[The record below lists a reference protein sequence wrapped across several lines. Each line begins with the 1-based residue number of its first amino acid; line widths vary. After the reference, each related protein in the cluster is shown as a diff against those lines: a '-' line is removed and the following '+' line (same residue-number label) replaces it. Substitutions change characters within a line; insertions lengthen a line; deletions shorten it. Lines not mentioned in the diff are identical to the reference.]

1 MASVGRIH
9 NIMAQVA
16 VAVQN
21 ALQQSLYMWKS
32 SGMHD
37 SHIPIYS
44 IAYRV

>member
-21 ALQQSLYMWKS
+21 ALQQSLYMCKF

-44 IAYRV
+44 VACRI